1 MSHAEAESWDAP
13 LRRAARGSASSGIE
27 TLYGARPAVLTAE
40 SAACLTS
47 LILAGFV
54 CAAALFRARLAAGQL
69 DLIASALRVVAVA
82 FVLRALIALA
92 RWLTHVVRDGVA
104 AQSCLVLAPEGLY
117 LRLGAYE
124 ESVRRDEV
132 LDVVAQELLP
142 TRTLAPRAL
151 PVLLVLTPR
160 AGRPRVLAV
169 PPYFAPTSDISL
181 ARLKR
186 WLGAPTLTLG
196 STALP
201 AGDDAP
207 EAHYA
212 RAAAGQL
219 GDGDVVVPEGRGYLL
234 RAPWAA
240 LLGLWFAVDMYVGA
254 GAGRALIA
262 APVLGA
268 GSLSLLAIVGWLLWL
283 RRRQRS
289 RLGIGMLLTPSE
301 LLLRGPHGVVSVPWP
316 QLAQAEVYVSARW
329 SPFVGAYPA
338 RLLNLSTHSGEHMQF
353 DASFLATPV
362 EAVAVLCRRA
372 PRPTAP
378 TTP

>member
-1 MSHAEAESWDAP
+1 MSEAESWDAA
-13 LRRAARGSASSGIE
+13 LRRAARGGSAPGVE
-27 TLYGARPAVLTAE
+27 ALHGARPGLLNAE

-92 RWLTHVVRDGVA
+92 GWLTHLFRDGA
-104 AQSCLVLAPEGLY
+104 AARSCLVLGGDGLL
-117 LRLGAYE
+117 LRLDERE

-132 LDVVAQELLP
+132 LDVVAPEPLP
-142 TRTLAPRAL
+142 TRTLAPRPL

-169 PPYFAPTSDISL
+169 PPYFAQTSDILL
-181 ARLKR
+181 ARLRR
-186 WLGAPTLTLG
+186 WLGTPAAALNLEGAP
-196 STALP
+196 SP
-201 AGDDAP
+201 DDAP

-219 GDGDVVVPEGRGYLL
+219 DEGDVVVPEGRGYLL

-240 LLGLWFAVDMYVGA
+240 LLGLWFAGDMYLS
-254 GAGRALIA
+254 AGRGRGLIA
-262 APVLGA
+262 TPVLGA
-268 GSLSLLAIVGWLLWL
+268 AALSLLAIVGWFAWL
-283 RRRQRS
+283 RRRQKS
-289 RLGIGMLLTPSE
+289 RLGIGMLLTPAE
-301 LLLRGPHGVVSVPWP
+301 LLLRGPQGVVAVPWL
-316 QLAQAEVYVSARW
+316 QLAQAEVQVSARW
-329 SPFVGAYPA
+329 SPFAGTYAA
-338 RLLNLSTHSGEHMQF
+338 RLLTLSTHGGEHMQF

-362 EAVAVLCRRA
+362 EAIAVLCRRA
-372 PRPTAP
+372 PRAARPDV
-378 TTP
+378 